1 MALLKEIWQRL
12 TTSRVAWM
20 ALPAGIAIIVK
31 AILGADIEPVLEGV
45 FGGLWLIISVFVAAN
60 NPTDKEGF

>member
-20 ALPAGIAIIVK
+20 ALPAGIAVVVK
-31 AILGADIEPVLEGV
+31 AVLGADIEPVIEGI
-45 FGGLWLIISVFVAAN
+45 FGGLWLIISVFVATN
-60 NPTDKEGF
+60 NPTNKEGF

>member
-1 MALLKEIWQRL
+1 MTLLKEIWQRL

-20 ALPAGIAIIVK
+20 ALPAGIAVIVK
-31 AILGADIEPVLEGV
+31 AILGADIEPVLEGI

-60 NPTDKEGF
+60 NPTNKEGF

>member
-20 ALPAGIAIIVK
+20 ALPAGIAVIVK
-31 AILGADIEPVLEGV
+31 AILGADIEPVLEGI
-45 FGGLWLIISVFVAAN
+45 FGGLWLIISVFIAAN
-60 NPTDKEGF
+60 NPTNKEGF

>member
-1 MALLKEIWQRL
+1 MALLKEVWQRL

-20 ALPAGIAIIVK
+20 ALPAGIAVIVK
-31 AILGADIEPVLEGV
+31 AILGTDIEPVLEGI

-60 NPTDKEGF
+60 NPTNKEGF

>member
-1 MALLKEIWQRL
+1 MALLKEVWQRL

-20 ALPAGIAIIVK
+20 ALPAGIAVIVK
-31 AILGADIEPVLEGV
+31 AILGADIEPVLEGI

-60 NPTDKEGF
+60 NPTNKEGF

>member
-20 ALPAGIAIIVK
+20 ALPAGIAVIVK
-31 AILGADIEPVLEGV
+31 AVLGTDIEPVLEGI
-45 FGGLWLIISVFVAAN
+45 FGGLWLIISVFVATN
-60 NPTDKEGF
+60 NPTNKDGF

>member
-20 ALPAGIAIIVK
+20 ALPAGIAVIVK
-31 AILGADIEPVLEGV
+31 AVLGADIEPVLEGI

-60 NPTDKEGF
+60 NPTNKEGF

>member
-20 ALPAGIAIIVK
+20 ALPAGIAVIVK
-31 AILGADIEPVLEGV
+31 AILGADIEPVLEGI

-60 NPTDKEGF
+60 NPTNKEGF

>member
-20 ALPAGIAIIVK
+20 ALPAGIAVIVK
-31 AILGADIEPVLEGV
+31 AVLGADIEPVLEGI
-45 FGGLWLIISVFVAAN
+45 FGGLWLIISVFVATN
-60 NPTDKEGF
+60 NPINKEGF

>member
-20 ALPAGIAIIVK
+20 ALPAGIAVIVK
-31 AILGADIEPVLEGV
+31 AILGADIEPVLEGI
-45 FGGLWLIISVFVAAN
+45 FGGLWLIISVFVATN
-60 NPTDKEGF
+60 NPTNKEGF

>member
-20 ALPAGIAIIVK
+20 ALPAGIAVIVK

-45 FGGLWLIISVFVAAN
+45 FGGLWLIISVFIAAN
-60 NPTDKEGF
+60 NPTNKEGF

>member
-20 ALPAGIAIIVK
+20 ALPAGIAVIVK
-31 AILGADIEPVLEGV
+31 AVLGADIEPVLEGI
-45 FGGLWLIISVFVAAN
+45 FGGLWLIISVFVATN
-60 NPTDKEGF
+60 NPTNKEGF

>member
-20 ALPAGIAIIVK
+20 SLPVGIAVVVK
-31 AILGADIEPVLEGV
+31 AILGTDIEPVLEGI
-45 FGGLWLIISVFVAAN
+45 FGGLWLIISVFVATN
-60 NPTDKEGF
+60 NPTNKEGF

>member
-20 ALPAGIAIIVK
+20 SLPAGIAVIVK
-31 AILGADIEPVLEGV
+31 AILGVDIEPVLEGI

-60 NPTDKEGF
+60 NPTNKEGF

>member
-20 ALPAGIAIIVK
+20 ALPAGIAVIVK
-31 AILGADIEPVLEGV
+31 AILGADIEPILEGI

-60 NPTDKEGF
+60 NPTNKEGF

>member
-1 MALLKEIWQRL
+1 MTLLKEVWQRL

-20 ALPAGIAIIVK
+20 ALPAGIAVIVK
-31 AILGADIEPVLEGV
+31 AILGADIEPVLEGI

-60 NPTDKEGF
+60 NPTNKEGF

>member
-60 NPTDKEGF
+60 NPTNKEGF

>member
-1 MALLKEIWQRL
+1 MELLKQIWKRL

-20 ALPAGIAIIVK
+20 ALPAGIAVIVK
-31 AILGADIEPVLEGV
+31 AVLGADVEPVLEGI

-60 NPTDKEGF
+60 NPTNKEGF

>member
-1 MALLKEIWQRL
+1 MALLKEVWQRL

-60 NPTDKEGF
+60 NPTNKEGF

>member
-20 ALPAGIAIIVK
+20 ALPAGIAVVVK
-31 AILGADIEPVLEGV
+31 AILGADIEPVLEGI

-60 NPTDKEGF
+60 NPTNKEGF